1 MTCHGVISAGLRQNR
16 LLHQAGD
23 YAAFNFQPLP
33 LRHLARGGGVVNLQ
47 SQAMS

>member
-1 MTCHGVISAGLRQNR
+1 LRRNR

-33 LRHLARGGGVVNLQ
+33 QRHLAASSIASSKRAN
-47 SQAMS
+47 